1 MNLKGLVA
9 VEMMPL
15 LRYLLQKHEDQNLN
29 SHNPHTARWVWR
41 ICCHSSLLKVEIR
54 DPQHKLASWTLS
66 VSSGFNW
73 KSCLDEW
80 GGKRLENIPSVN
92 FEPPHTPVYVCTCIH
107 IWLCIC
113 MCICV
118 CMYTHGWLCIC
129 MCVCI
134 CMYTCVPVYV
144 YMYVHAHMCIDE
156 VILMLKF
163 KTILEKYVHVA
174 RCKRHSNAAIT

>member
-1 MNLKGLVA
+1 M
-9 VEMMPL
+9 EMMPL

-29 SHNPHTARWVWR
+29 SQNPHTAGWVWR
-41 ICCHSSLLKVEIR
+41 TCCHSSLLKVEIR
-54 DPQHKLASWTLS
+54 DPQHKLASRTLS

-73 KSCLDEW
+73 KSCLNEW
-80 GGKRLENIPSVN
+80 GGMRPENIPSVN
-92 FEPPHTPVYVCTCIH
+92 FEPPHTPACVCTCIP

-113 MCICV
+113 VCV
-118 CMYTHGWLCIC
+118 CMYTHVWLCIC
-129 MCVCI
+129 ICVCI

-144 YMYVHAHMCIDE
+144 YMCVHAHMCIDE

-163 KTILEKYVHVA
+163 KTILEKCVHVA